1 MNPLLNFI
9 NKIPRIHY
17 PEKVRTEFIVE
28 GVKTLTKKTTFF
40 IKDISFPYHFISS
53 KISFQVKNK

>member
-28 GVKTLTKKTTFF
+28 GVKTLTKKNHILYQRYLFSLPF
-40 IKDISFPYHFISS
+40 YKFKDQFSS
-53 KISFQVKNK
+53 